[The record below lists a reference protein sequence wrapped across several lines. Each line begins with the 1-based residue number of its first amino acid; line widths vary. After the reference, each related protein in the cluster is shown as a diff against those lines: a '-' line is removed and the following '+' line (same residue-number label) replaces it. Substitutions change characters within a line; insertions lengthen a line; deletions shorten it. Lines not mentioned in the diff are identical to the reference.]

1 MANEGADWTLNGLDN
16 PLTIQQMLLDRFEQQ
31 TGGVIVDNNNPACVL
46 MENFAQLSSSQIRMM
61 DDNVRPAIYP
71 ARAVTMADLLK
82 HISDYDYVDIFSTPC
97 PATITFIVEKSY
109 IITHS
114 IPVEGKDYSKMVIP
128 RSTQITLGEH
138 TFGLYYPIEFRT
150 NLRSGRFSVLYQ
162 DKTVDGDPAVNP
174 LKTLETNVL
183 DFEFRE
189 YNGHKLAFVKIPCFQ
204 FNIQGYDTTLTT
216 TAGFKER
223 IPYQNKFYA
232 LRCWGDVLTN
242 FGHDETEEDKF
253 ERRELALAVSGQTY
267 DPTVPTVVFTPDI
280 ESNELIVEIP
290 YVYFTEN
297 RIRGVLHVDMYTTEG
312 YLDYQVPYNTDTSC
326 VIDMFNHISAD
337 EEEMFEA
344 TKYAEPFR
352 QMPGL
357 NAFSIT
363 SHIVG
368 GTNGISFEELRNKV
382 IRGAN
387 TNVLQTPADIDV
399 YFASQGYTSTL
410 YRDGITDRIFI
421 VHATVRDT
429 DGVVIGAD
437 SIGTLFDFSKI
448 TDYGTIIKSPDSAS
462 TYTVLPSTLYQFDTN
477 KHICVPLTDV
487 ERMKL
492 DAMSPAEKV
501 AEYNS
506 KVFTLSPFHIQINA
520 ANKYPT
526 TITYDMLQVK
536 RVART
541 HIDARDSQFGLA
553 LNTVNLD
560 VYPSGLTNK
569 YRMTIRVARVGFGNE
584 IPVRETFAD
593 TQGEKKIRVLVGMKN
608 DDGEYRW
615 AEMAYIGREAG
626 DEDNAD
632 NEVFELLIS
641 PNYIFHQANNQ
652 HTVQMAFW
660 DSDQYSDYFLRSEVR
675 VILLM
680 RDGLRLT
687 NDDTGDVYRIEGDQA
702 LENGTKFSSGML
714 VLPTS
719 KVVPINTE
727 VGMNGFY
734 AMLEHKCVFQFGSPV
749 DELDQRINLTY
760 SEAVYQTHLTT
771 KFRMLENDVYATD
784 LNGNVKIVNT
794 YIKCDVDEIAKA
806 GVFYYDDDKGTNQM
820 AVTVG
825 VTNVSAYYKKV
836 VSLEKLYSKGELT
849 ALTST
854 GAELV
859 QPNKYNVNNY
869 IGCTDVEHPEIV
881 YDKTAIDEQFIN
893 EDKSMSVANAPLVPK
908 FAITNATTAIGK
920 YELANAAAKRSP
932 LSDMTDVWCKVGNE
946 KIDRNTVRNTLI
958 TTVNAL
964 KIVLDLSV
972 ITDAGA
978 EDADPINTLATNG
991 SVYKVGTFLVVNND
1005 YSSPKVMQVGTIGDE
1020 PENGVYT
1027 RLYYKFRDL
1036 TAAEK
1041 NTNKSESLCWL
1052 CICQG
1057 RSLQDIKW
1065 EIVAQEQD
1073 SDANHERNPKYYGF
1087 AYMLASYTGN
1097 RLDPDTDT
1105 LESIKYISFLTSYSF
1120 KSTVESFAETQ
1131 DSTAIFTKEYY
1142 LLNEDGTYT
1151 LAVESD
1157 FDSEGEFI
1165 PGKVYYERSAETT
1178 EFVVPNFNMIEKKA
1192 WERRV
1197 HYVALG
1203 EQEEVVEGVDYYY
1216 WDRAAGE
1223 QGVERYALY
1232 DPSLDLGTVSYDR
1245 RLYRRKEMAEC
1256 TDTDYGWEQH
1266 GNRWP
1271 WEMDNWLY
1279 VQSTRIDPSDE
1290 TSAQYIRLVK
1300 DDKFAIDDMYDR
1312 IRRYC
1317 EFASGQVILD
1327 EKGHPLEDYTK
1338 PRYLQ
1343 YLVDMLQM
1351 DAKLAQVTVMKEDTS
1366 VGSNFGD
1373 DGPTARTYPT
1383 SVVTVLRNHFDNIG
1397 KARDTMFTNTRLF
1410 FEPIK
1415 SLGFASFNVGN
1426 GVIRELPLD
1435 VAMKFRLHV
1444 TKDVYEDDIL
1454 LIQLKKQIIEI
1465 IDNHIDRNGYVNCAE
1480 IANEITADMNGSIKH
1495 VDVLGIDGDPELQ
1508 TMKSVDKGVH
1518 AHLSHRLSLSSD
1530 GVTVDISRAI
1540 NIDAVIND

>member
-1 MANEGADWTLNGLDN
+1 MANEGADWTLQGLDN
-16 PLTIQQMLLDRFEQQ
+16 PLVIQHMLLNRFEQQ
-31 TGGVIVDNNNPACVL
+31 TGGVIVDTNNPACVL
-46 MENFAQLSSSQIRMM
+46 MENFAQMTSSQIRMM

-71 ARAVTMADLLK
+71 ARAVTTSDLLK

-109 IITHS
+109 VITHS

-162 DKTVDGDPAVNP
+162 DRDEAGNPAINP

-189 YNGHKLAFVKIPCFQ
+189 YNGHKLAFVKIPCYQ
-204 FNIQGYDTTLTT
+204 FAIQGYDTTLTT

-232 LRCWGDVLTN
+232 LRCWADVLTN
-242 FGHDETEEDKF
+242 FGHDDTEEDVF
-253 ERRELALAVSGQTY
+253 ERKELALAVSGQTY

-280 ESNELIVEIP
+280 ETNELIVEIP

-297 RIRGVLHVDMYTTEG
+297 RIRGVLHVDIYTTEG

-326 VIDMFNHISAD
+326 VIDMFTHISAD
-337 EEEMFEA
+337 EEEMFNA
-344 TKYAEPFR
+344 TTYAEPFR
-352 QMPGL
+352 QMPAL
-357 NAFSIT
+357 NAYSIT
-363 SHIVG
+363 SHIFG
-368 GTNGISFEELRNKV
+368 GTNGIDFEALRQKV
-382 IRGAN
+382 IKGAN
-387 TNVLQTPADIDV
+387 TNVLQTPDDINV
-399 YFASQGYTSTL
+399 YFASQGYTATL

-437 SIGTLFDFSKI
+437 SIGTLIDFSKI
-448 TDYGTIIKSPDSAS
+448 NDYGTIIKAPDSAS
-462 TYTVLPSTLYQFDTN
+462 TYTILPSTIYQFDTN

-506 KVFTLSPFHIQINA
+506 KIFTLSPFHIQVNA
-520 ANKYPT
+520 AHKYPT

-553 LNTVNLD
+553 LNSVNLD

-615 AEMAYIGREAG
+615 TEMAYIGREAG

-641 PNYIFHQANNQ
+641 PNYVFHQANNQ

-687 NDDTGDVYRIEGDQA
+687 NDEGETYKIEGDQA
-702 LENGTKFSSGML
+702 LLNGTKFSSGTL

-719 KVVPINTE
+719 KTVPINTD
-727 VGMNGFY
+727 VGMNNFY

-771 KFRMLENDVYATD
+771 KFRTLDNDVYATD
-784 LNGNVKIVNT
+784 TNGNVKIVNT
-794 YIKCDVDEIAKA
+794 YIKCGVDEIAKA
-806 GVFYYDDDKGTNQM
+806 GVFYYDDDQGTNQM
-820 AVTVG
+820 TVTVG

-836 VSLEKLYSKGELT
+836 VSLEKLLEKGTLA
-849 ALTST
+849 ALSST

-859 QPNKYNVNNY
+859 KPNKYNFSNY
-869 IGCTDVEHPEIV
+869 IGCVDAEDPTKV
-881 YDKTAIDEQFIN
+881 YNKTLIDEEIIKK
-893 EDKSMSVANAPLVPK
+893 DKSMSVTNAPLVPK
-908 FAITNATTAIGK
+908 FAITSGSACEGK
-920 YELANAAAKRSP
+920 YELINAFIKHSP
-932 LSDMTDVWCKVGNE
+932 LSDMSDVWARVGHE
-946 KIDRNTVRNTLI
+946 VVDSSKVRNTLI
-958 TTVNAL
+958 KTQNAL
-964 KIVLDLSV
+964 RVILSEIAV
-972 ITDAGA
+972 SVDA
-978 EDADPINTLATNG
+978 ESDDDDPIGSLTNK
-991 SVYKVGTFLVVNND
+991 YKVGTFLIVNND
-1005 YSSPKVMQVGTIGDE
+1005 YSSPKTIQVGTIGDE
-1020 PENGVYT
+1020 PSSGVYT
-1027 RLYYKFRDL
+1027 RLYYKYRDL
-1036 TAAEK
+1036 TTAEK
-1041 NTNKSESLCWL
+1041 NVNVSESATWL

-1057 RSLQDIKW
+1057 DNLEALTNAITEAERESSED
-1065 EIVAQEQD
+1065 EV
-1073 SDANHERNPKYYGF
+1073 RNPKYYGL
-1087 AYMLASYTGN
+1087 AYVLATYIGD
-1097 RLDPDTDT
+1097 RLNNDDV
-1105 LESIKYISFLTSYSF
+1105 LEKVNYMAFLTQY
-1120 KSTVESFAETQ
+1120 KLTDNVESFVET
-1131 DSTAIFTKEYY
+1131 DDTTSIYTKEYY
-1142 LLNEDGTYT
+1142 LLNEDGTYV

-1157 FDSEGEFI
+1157 FDDDGDFF
-1165 PGKVYYERSAETT
+1165 PDTVYYERTAETLT
-1178 EFVVPNFNMIEKKA
+1178 FTVPNFNMIEKSA
-1192 WERRV
+1192 WERRTF
-1197 HYVALG
+1197 YVALG
-1203 EQEEVVEGVDYYY
+1203 ATDAVEEGVDYYY
-1216 WDRAAGE
+1216 WVKAAGE
-1223 QGVERYALY
+1223 QGIERYELY
-1232 DPSLDLGTVSYDR
+1232 DPSLDLSTVSFDR
-1245 RLYRRKEMAEC
+1245 KLYKRKELAEC
-1256 TDTDYGWEQH
+1256 TDTEYGWEQH

-1279 VQSTRIDPSDE
+1279 AQVTKLTTDDDSPTYTRLIP
-1290 TSAQYIRLVK
+1290 
-1300 DDKFAIDDMYDR
+1300 DDKLIIDDMYDR

-1317 EFASGQVILD
+1317 EFSSGQVILD
-1327 EKGHPLEDYTK
+1327 EDGHPLEDYAK

-1351 DAKLAQVTVMKEDTS
+1351 DAKLAQVTVLKEDTR

-1373 DGPTARTYPT
+1373 DGPTAQTYPT
-1383 SVVTVLRNHFDNIG
+1383 SVVTVLRNHFDIIG
-1397 KARDTMFTNTRLF
+1397 KSRNTMFTNTRLF

-1415 SLGFASFNVGN
+1415 SLGFADFNVGN

-1435 VAMKFRLHV
+1435 VSMKFRLHV
-1444 TKDVYEDDIL
+1444 SKDVYEDDIL
-1454 LIQLKKQIIEI
+1454 LIQLKKQIVEI
-1465 IDNHIDRNGYVNCAE
+1465 IDNHIDTNGYVNCAE
-1480 IANEITADMNGSIKH
+1480 IANAIKADMNGSIKH
-1495 VDVLGIDGDPELQ
+1495 VDVLGVDGDPDLQ
-1508 TMKSVDKGVH
+1508 TMKSENKEVH
-1518 AHLSHRLSLSSD
+1518 AHLAHRLKILDD
-1530 GVTVDISRAI
+1530 GITIDVERAL
-1540 NIDAVIND
+1540 DLEVVINE